1 MLLILAFSS
10 DFLRIRFP
18 FIMLGFALTFI
29 GFIIYAAISDVQAQL
44 QLAYYAC
51 FMMVW
56 GTSAPSVLLSTWYN
70 NNLAHEGRRVV
81 LTSVGVPLANLMGLV
96 SSNIF
101 RENEKPKY
109 PTALITTACFGAC
122 GCLIAGLLGGYM
134 VLDNM
139 RRNRRAGRKTTAA
152 DVPTKRLRD
161 GPAVP
166 EFRWFL

>member
-18 FIMLGFALTFI
+18 FIMLGFAFTFV

-44 QLAYYAC
+44 QLAYFAC

-70 NNLAHEGRRVV
+70 NNTAHEGQRLV

-101 RENEKPKY
+101 RESEKPKY

-122 GCLIAGLLGGYM
+122 GCLIAGLLGGFM
-134 VLDNM
+134 MLDNM
-139 RRNRRAGRKTTAA
+139 RRNRKAGTKTTAA
-152 DVPTKRLRD
+152 DVPTQYLRD
-161 GPAVP
+161 GPSVP

>member
-1 MLLILAFSS
+1 MQFSPS
-10 DFLRIRFP
+10 
-18 FIMLGFALTFI
+18 LT
-29 GFIIYAAISDVQAQL
+29 GS
-44 QLAYYAC
+44 
-51 FMMVW
+51 
-56 GTSAPSVLLSTWYN
+56 SN
-70 NNLAHEGRRVV
+70 NNVAHEGRRVV
-81 LTSVGVPLANLMGLV
+81 LMSVGVPLANLMGLV

-101 RENEKPKY
+101 RENEKAKY

-122 GCLIAGLLGGYM
+122 GCLITGLLGGYM